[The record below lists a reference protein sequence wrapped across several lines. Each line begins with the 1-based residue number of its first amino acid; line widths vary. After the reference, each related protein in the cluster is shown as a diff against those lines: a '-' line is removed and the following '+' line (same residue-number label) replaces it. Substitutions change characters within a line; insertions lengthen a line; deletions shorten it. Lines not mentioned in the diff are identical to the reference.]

1 MFEDLAFGLH
11 RCLIRSCHLL
21 RVLKVGSCTG
31 FPAGFP
37 KHPPAIAY
45 VIGTTSD
52 PFGSRSK
59 GTDVLKMFLL
69 PTRIFCA
76 ALSKDTPTT
85 TRFFTPQ
92 GLW

>member
-1 MFEDLAFGLH
+1 MFEDLAFGLGLH
-11 RCLIRSCHLL
+11 RCLIRLCQ
-21 RVLKVGSCTG
+21 
-31 FPAGFP
+31 AGFRDANP

-69 PTRIFCA
+69 PTQIFCA
-76 ALSKDTPTT
+76 ALRKDTPTT
-85 TRFFTPQ
+85 TR
-92 GLW
+92 